1 MHNRSLSRELSLI
14 SLGLIKDKGDFKLN
28 KFQIEE
34 IFESA
39 LDSLI
44 NHCRE
49 ELDNCESELEN
60 ASQKILD
67 SELQEGVDSSYSNV
81 RDELK
86 KSLTK
91 IETVMNTL
99 SVTLDFP
106 KLIVSSGQIDIRE
119 DVKQRI
125 SNIINNLKTID
136 SDIDQVMDGWRLKRL
151 PRIDRDIFPASAK
164 IPEFELPKPKNN
176 YEKADLAF
184 ALKNLL
190 SEMDRL
196 QSHKITFEN
205 ITVESKMKQILNSLI
220 DRDFISLPEIVQKG
234 ESKLAVSVIL
244 VAGLELNKKGY
255 IEIVQAEQFSEV
267 YFKSSEEAVH

>member
-49 ELDNCESELEN
+49 ELDNCETELEN
-60 ASQKILD
+60 ASQQILD

-119 DVKQRI
+119 DVNQRI
-125 SNIINNLKTID
+125 CNIINNPVSFLK
-136 SDIDQVMDGWRLKRL
+136 V
-151 PRIDRDIFPASAK
+151 
-164 IPEFELPKPKNN
+164 
-176 YEKADLAF
+176 
-184 ALKNLL
+184 
-190 SEMDRL
+190 
-196 QSHKITFEN
+196 HKIVQPIHEN
-205 ITVESKMKQILNSLI
+205 YQNQYLSL
-220 DRDFISLPEIVQKG
+220 LY
-234 ESKLAVSVIL
+234 L
-244 VAGLELNKKGY
+244 VLNKNFLNTIIY
-255 IEIVQAEQFSEV
+255 I
-267 YFKSSEEAVH
+267 K

>member
-1 MHNRSLSRELSLI
+1 MHNRSVSRELSLI

-86 KSLTK
+86 KSLQK

-106 KLIVSSGQIDIRE
+106 KIIVSSEQIDIRD

-125 SNIINNLKTID
+125 SKVINNLAIID
-136 SDIDQVMDGWRLKRL
+136 SEIDQVMDGWRLKRL
-151 PRIDRDIFPASAK
+151 PRIDRDILRLAYVDINFLNTPIAVACDEAVNLANKYS
-164 IPEFELPKPKNN
+164 
-176 YEKADLAF
+176 DLQGRKF
-184 ALKNLL
+184 INGVLR
-190 SEMDRL
+190 RL
-196 QSHKITFEN
+196 QTI
-205 ITVESKMKQILNSLI
+205 
-220 DRDFISLPEIVQKG
+220 
-234 ESKLAVSVIL
+234 
-244 VAGLELNKKGY
+244 
-255 IEIVQAEQFSEV
+255 
-267 YFKSSEEAVH
+267 

>member
-1 MHNRSLSRELSLI
+1 MHNNKSLSRELSLI

-44 NHCRE
+44 KYCRE

-106 KLIVSSGQIDIRE
+106 KLIISSGQIDIRE
-119 DVKQRI
+119 DVNQRI
-125 SNIINNLKTID
+125 SKIISNLNVID
-136 SDIDQVMDGWRLKRL
+136 FNIDQAMEGWRLKRL
-151 PRIDRDIFPASAK
+151 PRIDRDI
-164 IPEFELPKPKNN
+164 LR
-176 YEKADLAF
+176 LAYLDINF
-184 ALKNLL
+184 LDTPIAVACDEAVNLANKYSDMQGRKFINGVL
-190 SEMDRL
+190 RRL
-196 QSHKITFEN
+196 Q
-205 ITVESKMKQILNSLI
+205 TV
-220 DRDFISLPEIVQKG
+220 
-234 ESKLAVSVIL
+234 KL
-244 VAGLELNKKGY
+244 K
-255 IEIVQAEQFSEV
+255 
-267 YFKSSEEAVH
+267 

>member
-1 MHNRSLSRELSLI
+1 MHNKSLSRELSLI

-44 NHCRE
+44 KYCRE

-60 ASQKILD
+60 APQKILD

-99 SVTLDFP
+99 SNTLDFP
-106 KLIVSSGQIDIRE
+106 KLIVSSSQIDIRD
-119 DVKQRI
+119 DVKHRI
-125 SNIINNLKTID
+125 SNTINNLTIID
-136 SDIDQVMDGWRLKRL
+136 SDIDQAMDGWRLKRL
-151 PRIDRDIFPASAK
+151 PRIDRDI
-164 IPEFELPKPKNN
+164 LR
-176 YEKADLAF
+176 LAYVDMNF
-184 ALKNLL
+184 LDTPVSVACDEAVNLANKYSDIQGRKFINGVL
-190 SEMDRL
+190 RRL
-196 QSHKITFEN
+196 QTI
-205 ITVESKMKQILNSLI
+205 
-220 DRDFISLPEIVQKG
+220 
-234 ESKLAVSVIL
+234 
-244 VAGLELNKKGY
+244 
-255 IEIVQAEQFSEV
+255 
-267 YFKSSEEAVH
+267 